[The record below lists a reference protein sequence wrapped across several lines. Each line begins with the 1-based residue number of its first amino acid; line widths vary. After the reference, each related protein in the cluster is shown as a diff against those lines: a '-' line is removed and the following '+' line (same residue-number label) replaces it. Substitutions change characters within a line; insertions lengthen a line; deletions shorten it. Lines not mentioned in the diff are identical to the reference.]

1 MKWLAQLTDRTQYAN
16 DVKTVACSLVT
27 YGCIPSEHRGFPHGH
42 TKPPGGIDFAAKRRV
57 LTGGGSGRVAH
68 EGKRMR
74 AVARIQGARDV
85 APVATVTERCVERLE
100 ARAIALQQSAV
111 QRWRGCGARCA
122 DNPDAQWARVEAA
135 R

>member
-1 MKWLAQLTDRTQYAN
+1 MLTTSKRLPAASLR
-16 DVKTVACSLVT
+16 TVAFRLGIEDSRMDT
-27 YGCIPSEHRGFPHGH
+27 RSR
-42 TKPPGGIDFAAKRRV
+42 PGGIDFAAKRRV